1 MELVRFVA
9 PLERRA
15 DVVRLSREFT
25 VLFQCSDADTVIAA
39 ASLRGEFEDCG
50 VWLEVSGDY
59 PAQMA
64 ARDIKTLS
72 TILPLLHVV
81 ISSAR
86 ASEHAEVVRALLSG
100 DEVNFTNDVA
110 TIRGAYNRPAP
121 PRKLTVWS
129 YDEVL
134 RSGDEVLHATRVEV
148 TDGGELTFF
157 S

>member
-15 DVVRLSREFT
+15 DVAKRSREIT
-25 VLFQCSDADTVIAA
+25 VLFQCSNADTIIAA
-39 ASLRGEFEDCG
+39 ASLRGELGDCG
-50 VWLEVSGDY
+50 VWLEVSSDY

-64 ARDIKTLS
+64 ARDVKTLS
-72 TILPLLHVV
+72 TIVPLLHVA
-81 ISSAR
+81 ISSGQA
-86 ASEHAEVVRALLSG
+86 AEHAEVVRALLSH
-100 DEVNFTNDVA
+100 DEVNFTNDLA

-121 PRKLTVWS
+121 PRPITVWS

-134 RSGDEVLHATRVEV
+134 RSGDEVLRATRVEE

>member
-25 VLFQCSDADTVIAA
+25 VLFQCSNADTIITA
-39 ASLRGEFEDCG
+39 ASLGVDLENCG
-50 VWLEVSGDY
+50 VWLEVSSDY

-64 ARDIKTLS
+64 ARDVKTLS
-72 TILPLLHVV
+72 TILPLLHVA
-81 ISSAR
+81 ISSAQ
-86 ASEHAEVVRALLSG
+86 ATEHAEVVRALLSP

-121 PRKLTVWS
+121 PRPITVWS

-134 RSGDEVLHATRVEV
+134 RSGDEVLQPSRVEV